1 MRKTRLKKSAG
12 AFTLIELLVVITIIA
27 ILASLALPVF
37 NSVQE
42 RAKITQDLSNLRQLG
57 IATQTYLNDHDDA
70 LFSPGTPVVPWM
82 AQLHPK
88 YLPSWKIFQSPFDKR
103 SPREDDT
110 APISYGLNG
119 VLPDIIGS
127 AFDKIKKPSVFV
139 LFAPAQE
146 TGNNVSFS
154 GTPAAEVRVTNSSAS
169 AGVQNNR
176 KRIDAL
182 FADLHA
188 DSLLWDLF
196 NRDTATTADPD
207 AAYRWHPDPG
217 P

>member
-1 MRKTRLKKSAG
+1 MEMIRPRKSG

-37 NSVQE
+37 SSVQE
-42 RAKITQDLSNLRQLG
+42 RARITQDLSNLRQLG

-70 LFSPGTPVVPWM
+70 LFSTAAPVMTWM

-88 YLPSWKIFQSPFDKR
+88 YLPSWKIFQSPFDRR
-103 SPREDDT
+103 SPREDDQ

-119 VLPDIIGS
+119 VLPDIVGT

-139 LFAPAQE
+139 LFAPAQNA
-146 TGNNVSFS
+146 GASVSFS

-169 AGVQNNR
+169 GGVQNNR
-176 KRIDAL
+176 KRINAL

-188 DSLLWDLF
+188 DSLLWDVF

-207 AAYRWHPDPG
+207 APYRWHPDPG